1 MVREEKAEGM
11 MGWRVCSK
19 YLRQFP
25 GIFCNLLF
33 LLSAIAPYVMFASV
47 RFIISD
53 WLSKSSTQQITSLM
67 KVQFVFISVVS
78 VILSG
83 LTTILITYTLLN
95 LSNRLHN
102 SMLLR
107 VSRAP
112 MSFFTSNPLGRII
125 NRFSKDTAMAD
136 STLIDTFS
144 YFLQVRCQ

>member
-1 MVREEKAEGM
+1 
-11 MGWRVCSK
+11 
-19 YLRQFP
+19 
-25 GIFCNLLF
+25 
-33 LLSAIAPYVMFASV
+33 
-47 RFIISD
+47 
-53 WLSKSSTQQITSLM
+53 M

>member
-1 MVREEKAEGM
+1 
-11 MGWRVCSK
+11 
-19 YLRQFP
+19 
-25 GIFCNLLF
+25 
-33 LLSAIAPYVMFASV
+33 MFAYI
-47 RFIISD
+47 RFAISD
-53 WLSKSSTQQITSLM
+53 WLSESGLSQANAFIETK
-67 KVQFVFISVVS
+67 FISLS
-78 VILSG
+78 VASVLLSG
-83 LTTILITYTLLN
+83 LGPILITLTLLN

-144 YFLQVRCQ
+144 YFLQVRAFLF